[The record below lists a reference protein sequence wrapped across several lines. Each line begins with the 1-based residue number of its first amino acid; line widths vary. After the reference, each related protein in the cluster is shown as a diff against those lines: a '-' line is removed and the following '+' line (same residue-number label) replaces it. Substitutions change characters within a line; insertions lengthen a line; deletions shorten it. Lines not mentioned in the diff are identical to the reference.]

1 MIGWVITL
9 RIIINPRPLYVA
21 QVMVSQYTACYR
33 TNLTKFIK
41 SWYSPNGPML
51 VLQRLVVAF
60 LKRQCKSFFFIF
72 FFFGSE
78 EALRTTCH
86 NKIITSDDGDNNTKP
101 TKPSVE
107 KEL

>member
-51 VLQRLVVAF
+51 VL
-60 LKRQCKSFFFIF
+60 
-72 FFFGSE
+72 
-78 EALRTTCH
+78 
-86 NKIITSDDGDNNTKP
+86 
-101 TKPSVE
+101 
-107 KEL
+107 